1 MANPLF
7 KHLLVTGML
16 CAGTTLLFTGCI
28 DDSYDLNKVDLTM
41 KLNTEGLG
49 VKLGNT
55 DLIALADI
63 IDEDETVK
71 TEANGLYYLV
81 KDGTSNFNVKVD
93 NMTTSF
99 NDTKLD
105 MDAPVLEYKDVYEQL
120 RDKGFPVTHG
130 STLPIPVGFE
140 MHGSAEGNQKIDFS
154 ITDVNDVKQVKTID
168 LQRSKVALT
177 LTEANHPATLN
188 LGVTHLKNIRLYLP
202 KFLGVTDVAPGWELK
217 EGNVLVYTKNGG
229 TYNYNRNNPEIC
241 SVYLNKVAL
250 DQTKNQGLVNE
261 KKEIELT
268 PAELNIRMTAE
279 QVFFENRAGRELS
292 MNVGDQASVRLDI
305 KVPNNVLNI
314 NQVTGIFN
322 PAINPDNERIDVSND
337 LPDFLQDKDVR
348 IVATNPTIRFHAN
361 MSTLPVG
368 IDMRGTLTAVKENGA
383 FENGAT
389 TKVVKLDKGVMEMGR
404 DNYVYYCN
412 QGNTPYDPEGAK
424 AGAATV
430 KNTAN
435 IGDLITELP
444 DYLEVNLRDNQINV
458 KNEYYTVQ
466 LGRDYHVD
474 ADYSV
479 FVPFEFDRGLKVV
492 YNDSTESMH
501 SDLKDLSATGT
512 LEVMADAYNTIPLEL
527 LVGLK
532 AVDVDGNELPVE
544 FNTAEAHVVPGDGS
558 TYTMNGEVKQRSG
571 SEVMT
576 PIKITAKLDDKDLLS
591 RIDKLCF
598 NIHADAT
605 GSNKLVS
612 TQYLKLNNIKIK
624 LHAGVIA
631 DFN

>member
-28 DDSYDLNKVDLTM
+28 DDSYDLDKVDLTM
-41 KLNTEGLG
+41 KLNTDGLG

-105 MDAPVLEYKDVYEQL
+105 MDAPVLQYNDVYEQL
-120 RDKGFPVTHG
+120 RDAGIPVTEG
-130 STLPIPVGFE
+130 STLPIPADFE

-154 ITDVNDVKQVKTID
+154 ITDVKDVTEVKTID
-168 LQRSKVALT
+168 LYKSKVALT
-177 LTEANHPATLN
+177 LTEANSRPELN
-188 LGVTHLKNIRLYLP
+188 LGVTRLKNIRLYLP

-217 EGNVLVYTKNGG
+217 EGNVLVYKNGG
-229 TYNYNRNNPEIC
+229 IYNYNRNKPEIC

-250 DQTKNQGLVNE
+250 DQTKNEGKVENGN
-261 KKEIELT
+261 IELT

-279 QVFFENRAGRELS
+279 QVYFENRAGRELS
-292 MNVGDQASVRLDI
+292 MKVDDQASVRLDI
-305 KVPNNVLNI
+305 QVPNNVLNI
-314 NQVTGIFN
+314 NQVTGKFN
-322 PAINPDNERIDVSND
+322 PAINPDNERIDVSSD
-337 LPDFLQDKDVR
+337 LPDFLQDKEVR

-430 KNTAN
+430 ENVQN

-544 FNTAEAHVVPGDGS
+544 FNTAEAHVAPGDGS

>member
-28 DDSYDLNKVDLTM
+28 DDSYDLDKVDLTM
-41 KLNTEGLG
+41 KLNTDGLG

-63 IDEDETVK
+63 LDEDETVK

-105 MDAPVLEYKDVYEQL
+105 MNTPVLQYNDVYEQL
-120 RDKGFPVTHG
+120 RDAGIPVTHG
-130 STLPIPVGFE
+130 STLPIPADFE
-140 MHGSAEGNQKIDFS
+140 MHGSAEGDQEVDFK
-154 ITDVNDVKQVKTID
+154 ITDVSDVKQVKTID
-168 LQRSKVALT
+168 LQKSKVALT

-188 LGVTHLKNIRLYLP
+188 LGVTRLKNIRLYLP
-202 KFLGVTDVAPGWELK
+202 KILGVTDVAPGWELK
-217 EGNVLVYTKNGG
+217 EGNVLVYTGNGG

-241 SVYLNKVAL
+241 SVYLNKVVL
-250 DQTKNQGLVNE
+250 DQTEHKGKVENGN
-261 KKEIELT
+261 IELT

-314 NQVTGIFN
+314 SQVTGIFN
-322 PAINPDNERIDVSND
+322 PAIDPDNERIDVSND
-337 LPDFLQDKDVR
+337 LPDFLQDKEVR

-444 DYLEVNLRDNQINV
+444 DYLEVDLKNNQINV

-532 AVDVDGNELPVE
+532 AVDVDGNEVPVE
-544 FNTAEAHVVPGDGS
+544 FNTAEAHVAPGHGT
-558 TYTMNGEVKQRSG
+558 TYTMNGGVKQRSD

-576 PIKITAKLDDKDLLS
+576 PIKITAKLDDKNLLS

>member
-28 DDSYDLNKVDLTM
+28 DDSYDLDKVDLTM
-41 KLNTEGLG
+41 KLNTDGLG

-63 IDEDETVK
+63 LDEDETVK

-105 MDAPVLEYKDVYEQL
+105 MNTPVLQYNDVKEQL
-120 RDKGFPVTHG
+120 ETVGVFVEKHKP
-130 STLPIPVGFE
+130 LPIPANFE
-140 MHGSAEGNQKIDFS
+140 MHGSAEGDQEVDFK
-154 ITDVNDVKQVKTID
+154 ITDVSDVKQVKTID
-168 LQRSKVALT
+168 LQKSKVALT
-177 LTEANHPATLN
+177 LTEANQPASLN
-188 LGVTHLKNIRLYLP
+188 LGVTRLKNVRLYLP

-217 EGNVLVYTKNGG
+217 EGNVLVYTLNGG

-250 DQTKNQGLVNE
+250 DQTEHKGKVENGG
-261 KKEIELT
+261 IELT
-268 PAELNIRMTAE
+268 PNELNVRMTAE

-305 KVPNNVLNI
+305 KVPNNKLNI
-314 NQVTGIFN
+314 SQVTGIFN

-337 LPDFLQDKDVR
+337 LPDFLQDKEVR

-444 DYLEVNLRDNQINV
+444 DYLEVDLKNNQINV

-532 AVDVDGNELPVE
+532 AVDVDGNVVPVE
-544 FNTAEAHVVPGDGS
+544 FNTAEAHVAPGHGT
-558 TYTMNGEVKQRSG
+558 TYTMNGGVKQRSD

>member
-28 DDSYDLNKVDLTM
+28 DDSYDLDKVDLTM
-41 KLNTEGLG
+41 KLNTDGLG

-63 IDEDETVK
+63 LDEDETVK

-105 MDAPVLEYKDVYEQL
+105 MNTPVLQYDDVFKQL
-120 RDKGFPVTHG
+120 QDAGIPVTEG
-130 STLPIPVGFE
+130 NTLPIPVDFE
-140 MHGSAEGNQKIDFS
+140 MHGSAKGDQEVDFK
-154 ITDVNDVKQVKTID
+154 ITDVSDVKQVKTID

-177 LTEANHPATLN
+177 LTEANQPATLN
-188 LGVTHLKNIRLYLP
+188 LGVTRLKNIRLYLP

-217 EGNVLVYTKNGG
+217 EGNVLVYTLNGG
-229 TYNYNRNNPEIC
+229 IYNYNRNNPEIC

-250 DQTKNQGLVNE
+250 DKTENKGKVENGG
-261 KKEIELT
+261 IELT
-268 PAELNIRMTAE
+268 PNELNVTMTAE

-305 KVPNNVLNI
+305 KVPNNKLNI
-314 NQVTGIFN
+314 SQVTGIFN
-322 PAINPDNERIDVSND
+322 PAIDPDNERIDVSND
-337 LPDFLQDKDVR
+337 LPDFLQDKEVR

-444 DYLEVNLRDNQINV
+444 DYLEVDLKNNQINV

-532 AVDVDGNELPVE
+532 AVDVDGNEVPVE
-544 FNTAEAHVVPGDGS
+544 FNTAEAHVAPGDGS

>member
-28 DDSYDLNKVDLTM
+28 DDSYDLDKVDLTM
-41 KLNTEGLG
+41 KLNTDGLG

-63 IDEDETVK
+63 LDEDETVK
-71 TEANGLYYLV
+71 TETNGLYYLV

-105 MDAPVLEYKDVYEQL
+105 MDAPVLQYNDVYEQL
-120 RDKGFPVTHG
+120 RDAGIPVTEG
-130 STLPIPVGFE
+130 STLPIPADFE

-154 ITDVNDVKQVKTID
+154 ITDVKDVTEVKTID
-168 LQRSKVALT
+168 LYKSKVALT
-177 LTEANHPATLN
+177 LTEANSRPELN
-188 LGVTHLKNIRLYLP
+188 LGVTRLKNIRLYLP

-217 EGNVLVYTKNGG
+217 EGNVLVYKNGG
-229 TYNYNRNNPEIC
+229 IYNYNRNKPEIC

-250 DQTKNQGLVNE
+250 DQTKNEGKVENGN
-261 KKEIELT
+261 IELT

-279 QVFFENRAGRELS
+279 QVYFENRAGRELS
-292 MNVGDQASVRLDI
+292 MKVDDQASVRLDI
-305 KVPNNVLNI
+305 QVPNNVLNI
-314 NQVTGIFN
+314 NQVTGKFN
-322 PAINPDNERIDVSND
+322 PAINPDNERIDVSSD
-337 LPDFLQDKDVR
+337 LPDFLQDKEVR

-430 KNTAN
+430 ENTAN

-444 DYLEVNLRDNQINV
+444 DYLEVDLKNNQINV

-544 FNTAEAHVVPGDGS
+544 FNTAEAHVLPGDGS

>member
-28 DDSYDLNKVDLTM
+28 DDSYDFDKVDLTM
-41 KLNTEGLG
+41 KLNTDGLG

-63 IDEDETVK
+63 LDEDETVK

-105 MDAPVLEYKDVYEQL
+105 MDAPVLQYNDVYEQL
-120 RDKGFPVTHG
+120 RDAGIPVTEG
-130 STLPIPVGFE
+130 STLPIPADFE

-154 ITDVNDVKQVKTID
+154 ITDVKDVTEVKTID
-168 LQRSKVALT
+168 LYKSKVALT
-177 LTEANHPATLN
+177 LTEANSRPELN
-188 LGVTHLKNIRLYLP
+188 LGVTRLKNIRLYLP

-217 EGNVLVYTKNGG
+217 EGNVLVYKNGG
-229 TYNYNRNNPEIC
+229 IYNYNRNKPEIC

-250 DQTKNQGLVNE
+250 DQTKNEGKVENGN
-261 KKEIELT
+261 IELT

-279 QVFFENRAGRELS
+279 QVYFENRAGRELS
-292 MNVGDQASVRLDI
+292 MKVDDQASVRLDI
-305 KVPNNVLNI
+305 QVPNNVLNI
-314 NQVTGIFN
+314 NQVTGKFN
-322 PAINPDNERIDVSND
+322 PAINPDNERIDVSSD

-368 IDMRGTLTAVKENGA
+368 IDLSGTLTAVKENGA
-383 FENGAT
+383 FENGAP
-389 TKVVKLDKGVMEMGR
+389 TKVVKLDKSVMNMGR
-404 DNYVYYCN
+404 DNYVYYY
-412 QGNTPYDPEGAK
+412 QGNAPYDPEGAK

-444 DYLEVNLRDNQINV
+444 DYLEVDLKNNQINV

-532 AVDVDGNELPVE
+532 AVDVDGNEVPVE
-544 FNTAEAHVVPGDGS
+544 FNTAEAHVAPGDGS

>member
-28 DDSYDLNKVDLTM
+28 DDSYDLDKVDLTM
-41 KLNTEGLG
+41 KLNTDGLG

-63 IDEDETVK
+63 LDEDETVK

-105 MDAPVLEYKDVYEQL
+105 MNTPVLQYNDVFEQL
-120 RDKGFPVTHG
+120 RNAGIPVTHG
-130 STLPIPVGFE
+130 STLPIPADFE
-140 MHGSAEGNQKIDFS
+140 MHGSAEGDQKVDFK
-154 ITDVNDVKQVKTID
+154 ITDVSDVKQVKTID
-168 LQRSKVALT
+168 LQKSKVALT
-177 LTEANHPATLN
+177 LTEANKPASLN
-188 LGVTHLKNIRLYLP
+188 LGVTRLKNIRLYLP

-217 EGNVLVYTKNGG
+217 EGNVLVYKNGG
-229 TYNYNRNNPEIC
+229 IYNYNRNKPEIC

-250 DQTKNQGLVNE
+250 DQTKNEGKVENGN
-261 KKEIELT
+261 IELT

-279 QVFFENRAGRELS
+279 QVYFENRAGRELS
-292 MNVGDQASVRLDI
+292 MKVDDQASVRLDI
-305 KVPNNVLNI
+305 QVPNNVLNI
-314 NQVTGIFN
+314 NQVTGKFN

-337 LPDFLQDKDVR
+337 LPDFLQDKEVR

-444 DYLEVNLRDNQINV
+444 DYLEVDLKNNQINV

-544 FNTAEAHVVPGDGS
+544 FNTAEAHVAAGDGT

>member
-28 DDSYDLNKVDLTM
+28 DDSYDLDKVDLTM
-41 KLNTEGLG
+41 KLNTDGLG

-63 IDEDETVK
+63 LDEDETVK

-105 MDAPVLEYKDVYEQL
+105 MDAPVLQYNDVYEQL
-120 RDKGFPVTHG
+120 RDAGIPVTEG
-130 STLPIPVGFE
+130 STLPIPADFE

-154 ITDVNDVKQVKTID
+154 ITDVKDVTEVKTID
-168 LQRSKVALT
+168 LYKSKVALT
-177 LTEANHPATLN
+177 LTEANSRPELN
-188 LGVTHLKNIRLYLP
+188 LGVTRLKNIRLYLP

-217 EGNVLVYTKNGG
+217 EGNVLVYKNGG
-229 TYNYNRNNPEIC
+229 IYNYNRNKPEIC

-250 DQTKNQGLVNE
+250 DQTKNEGKVENGN
-261 KKEIELT
+261 IELT

-279 QVFFENRAGRELS
+279 QVYFENRAGRELS
-292 MNVGDQASVRLDI
+292 MKVDDQASVRLDI
-305 KVPNNVLNI
+305 QVPNNVLNI
-314 NQVTGIFN
+314 NQVTGKFN
-322 PAINPDNERIDVSND
+322 PAINPDNERIDVSSD
-337 LPDFLQDKDVR
+337 LPDFLQDKEVR

-430 KNTAN
+430 ENVQN

-544 FNTAEAHVVPGDGS
+544 FNTAEAHVAPGDGS

>member
-28 DDSYDLNKVDLTM
+28 DDSYDLDKVDLTM
-41 KLNTEGLG
+41 KLNTDGLG

-63 IDEDETVK
+63 LDEDETVK

-105 MDAPVLEYKDVYEQL
+105 MDAPVLQYNDVYEQL
-120 RDKGFPVTHG
+120 ETAGVPVVDG
-130 STLPIPVGFE
+130 KPLPIPADFE

-154 ITDVNDVKQVKTID
+154 ITDVNDVKEVKTID
-168 LQRSKVALT
+168 LYKSKVALT

-188 LGVTHLKNIRLYLP
+188 LGVTRLKNIRLYLP

-217 EGNVLVYTKNGG
+217 EGNVLVYTLNGG

-250 DQTKNQGLVNE
+250 DQTKNNGKVENGS
-261 KKEIELT
+261 IELT
-268 PAELNIRMTAE
+268 PAELNIKMTAE
-279 QVFFENRAGRELS
+279 QVYFENRAGRELS

-314 NQVTGIFN
+314 SQVTGIFN
-322 PAINPDNERIDVSND
+322 PAIDPDNERIDVSND
-337 LPDFLQDKDVR
+337 LPDFLQDKEVR

-444 DYLEVNLRDNQINV
+444 DYLEVDLKNNQINV

-512 LEVMADAYNTIPLEL
+512 LEVVADAYNTIPLEL
-527 LVGLK
+527 LVGLT
-532 AVDVDGNELPVE
+532 AVDVDGNVVPVE

>member
-28 DDSYDLNKVDLTM
+28 DDSYDLDKVDLTM
-41 KLNTEGLG
+41 KLNTDGLG

-63 IDEDETVK
+63 LDEDETVK

-105 MDAPVLEYKDVYEQL
+105 MNTPVLQYNDVYEQL
-120 RDKGFPVTHG
+120 RDAQIPVTHG
-130 STLPIPVGFE
+130 STLPIPANFE
-140 MHGSAEGNQKIDFS
+140 MHGSAEGDQEVDFK
-154 ITDVNDVKQVKTID
+154 ITDVSDVKQVKTID

-177 LTEANHPATLN
+177 LTEANKPASLN
-188 LGVTHLKNIRLYLP
+188 LGVTHLKNVRLYLP

-217 EGNVLVYTKNGG
+217 EGNVLVYTLNGG

-250 DQTKNQGLVNE
+250 DQTENKGKVENGG
-261 KKEIELT
+261 IELT
-268 PAELNIRMTAE
+268 PNELKVRMTAE
-279 QVFFENRAGRELS
+279 QVYFENRAGRELS
-292 MNVGDQASVRLDI
+292 MNEGDQASVRLDI

-314 NQVTGIFN
+314 SQVTGIFN
-322 PAINPDNERIDVSND
+322 PAIDPDNERIDVSND

-444 DYLEVNLRDNQINV
+444 DYLEVDLKNNQINV

-532 AVDVDGNELPVE
+532 AVDVDGNEVPVE
-544 FNTAEAHVVPGDGS
+544 FNTAEAHVAPGDGS

>member
-28 DDSYDLNKVDLTM
+28 DDSYDLDKVDLTM

-105 MDAPVLEYKDVYEQL
+105 MNTPVLQYNDVFEQL
-120 RDKGFPVTHG
+120 RDAGIPVTHG
-130 STLPIPVGFE
+130 STLPIPADFE
-140 MHGSAEGNQKIDFS
+140 MHGSAEGDQEVDFK
-154 ITDVNDVKQVKTID
+154 ITDVSDVKQVKTID
-168 LQRSKVALT
+168 LQKSKVALT
-177 LTEANHPATLN
+177 LTEANQPASLN
-188 LGVTHLKNIRLYLP
+188 LGVTRLKNIRLYLP
-202 KFLGVTDVAPGWELK
+202 KILGVTDVAPGWELK
-217 EGNVLVYTKNGG
+217 EGNVLVYKNGG

-250 DQTKNQGLVNE
+250 DQTTHNGMVENGS
-261 KKEIELT
+261 IELT

-279 QVFFENRAGRELS
+279 QVVFENRAGRELS
-292 MNVGDQASVRLDI
+292 MNVGDEASVRLDI
-305 KVPNNVLNI
+305 QLPNNVLNI
-314 NQVTGIFN
+314 NQVTGKFN

-368 IDMRGTLTAVKENGA
+368 IDMSGTLTAVKENGA

-389 TKVVKLDKGVMEMGR
+389 TKKVKLDNSVMEMGR
-404 DNYVYYCN
+404 DNYVYYY
-412 QGNTPYDPEGAK
+412 QGNAPYDPEGAK

-430 KNTAN
+430 KNTDK

-544 FNTAEAHVVPGDGS
+544 FNTAEAHVAPGDGS

>member
-28 DDSYDLNKVDLTM
+28 DDSYDLDKVDLTM
-41 KLNTEGLG
+41 KLNTDGLG

-63 IDEDETVK
+63 LDEDETVK

-105 MDAPVLEYKDVYEQL
+105 MNTPVLQYNDVYEQL
-120 RDKGFPVTHG
+120 RDAGIPVTHG
-130 STLPIPVGFE
+130 STLPIPADFE
-140 MHGSAEGNQKIDFS
+140 MHGSAEGDQEVDFK
-154 ITDVNDVKQVKTID
+154 ITDVSDVKQVKTID

-188 LGVTHLKNIRLYLP
+188 LGVTRLKNVRLYLP
-202 KFLGVTDVAPGWELK
+202 KILGVTDVAPGWELK
-217 EGNVLVYTKNGG
+217 EGNVLVYTGNGG

-241 SVYLNKVAL
+241 SVYLNKVVL
-250 DQTKNQGLVNE
+250 DQTEHKGKVENGN
-261 KKEIELT
+261 IELT

-305 KVPNNVLNI
+305 KVPNNKLNI
-314 NQVTGIFN
+314 SQVTGIFN
-322 PAINPDNERIDVSND
+322 PAIDPDNERIDVSND
-337 LPDFLQDKDVR
+337 LPDFLQDKEVR

-444 DYLEVNLRDNQINV
+444 DYLEVDLKNNQINV

-532 AVDVDGNELPVE
+532 AVDVDGNEVPVE
-544 FNTAEAHVVPGDGS
+544 FNTAEAHVAPGDGS

>member
-28 DDSYDLNKVDLTM
+28 DDSYDLDKVDLTM
-41 KLNTEGLG
+41 KLNTDGLG

-63 IDEDETVK
+63 LDEDETVK

-105 MDAPVLEYKDVYEQL
+105 MNTPVLQYNDVKEQL
-120 RDKGFPVTHG
+120 ETVGVFVEKHKP
-130 STLPIPVGFE
+130 LPIPANFE
-140 MHGSAEGNQKIDFS
+140 MHGSAEGDQEVDFK
-154 ITDVNDVKQVKTID
+154 ITDVSDVKQVKTID

-177 LTEANHPATLN
+177 LTEANQPASLN
-188 LGVTHLKNIRLYLP
+188 LGVTRLKNVRLYLP

-217 EGNVLVYTKNGG
+217 EGNVLVYTLNGG

-250 DQTKNQGLVNE
+250 DKTENKGKVENGG
-261 KKEIELT
+261 IELT
-268 PAELNIRMTAE
+268 PNELNVTMTAE

-305 KVPNNVLNI
+305 KVPNNKLNI
-314 NQVTGIFN
+314 SQVTGIFN
-322 PAINPDNERIDVSND
+322 PAIDPDNERIDVSND
-337 LPDFLQDKDVR
+337 LPDFLQDKEVR

-444 DYLEVNLRDNQINV
+444 DYLEVNLKNNQINV
-458 KNEYYTVQ
+458 KEEYYTVQ

-532 AVDVDGNELPVE
+532 AVDVDGNEVPVE
-544 FNTAEAHVVPGDGS
+544 FNTAEAHVAPGDGS

>member
-28 DDSYDLNKVDLTM
+28 DDSYDLDKVDLTM
-41 KLNTEGLG
+41 KLNTDGLG

-105 MDAPVLEYKDVYEQL
+105 MDAPVLQYNDVYEQL
-120 RDKGFPVTHG
+120 ETAGVPVVDG
-130 STLPIPVGFE
+130 KPLPIPADFE

-154 ITDVNDVKQVKTID
+154 ITDVNDVKEVKTID
-168 LQRSKVALT
+168 LYKSKVALT

-188 LGVTHLKNIRLYLP
+188 LGVTRLKNIRLYLP

-229 TYNYNRNNPEIC
+229 IYNYNRNNPEIC

-250 DQTKNQGLVNE
+250 DQTKHNGMVENGS
-261 KKEIELT
+261 IELT

-279 QVFFENRAGRELS
+279 QVYFENRAGRELS

-368 IDMRGTLTAVKENGA
+368 IDLRGTLTAVKENGA
-383 FENGAT
+383 FENGAP

-412 QGNTPYDPEGAK
+412 KDKTPYDPEGAK

-444 DYLEVNLRDNQINV
+444 DYLEVNLKNNQINV

-544 FNTAEAHVVPGDGS
+544 FNTAEAHVAPGDGS

-624 LHAGVIA
+624 LNAGVIA

>member
-28 DDSYDLNKVDLTM
+28 DDSYDLDKVDLTM
-41 KLNTEGLG
+41 KLNTDGLG

-63 IDEDETVK
+63 LDEDETVK

-105 MDAPVLEYKDVYEQL
+105 MNTPVLQYNDVKEQL
-120 RDKGFPVTHG
+120 ETVGVFVEKHKP
-130 STLPIPVGFE
+130 LPIPANFE
-140 MHGSAEGNQKIDFS
+140 MHGSAEGDQEVDFK
-154 ITDVNDVKQVKTID
+154 ITDVSDVKQVKTID
-168 LQRSKVALT
+168 LQKSKVALT
-177 LTEANHPATLN
+177 LTEANQPASLN
-188 LGVTHLKNIRLYLP
+188 LGVTHLKNVRLYLP

-217 EGNVLVYTKNGG
+217 EGNVLVYTLNGG

-250 DQTKNQGLVNE
+250 DQTEHKGKVENGG
-261 KKEIELT
+261 IELT
-268 PAELNIRMTAE
+268 PNELNVRMTAE
-279 QVFFENRAGRELS
+279 QVYFENRAGRELS
-292 MNVGDQASVRLDI
+292 MNEGDQASVRLDI

-314 NQVTGIFN
+314 SQVTGIFN
-322 PAINPDNERIDVSND
+322 PAIDPDNERIDVSND

-444 DYLEVNLRDNQINV
+444 DYLEVDLKNNQINV

-512 LEVMADAYNTIPLEL
+512 LEVIADAYNTIPLEL

-544 FNTAEAHVVPGDGS
+544 FNTAEAHVAPGDGS
-558 TYTMNGEVKQRSG
+558 TYTMNGEVKERSG

>member
-28 DDSYDLNKVDLTM
+28 DDSYDLDKVDLTM
-41 KLNTEGLG
+41 KLNTDGLG

-63 IDEDETVK
+63 LDEDETVK

-105 MDAPVLEYKDVYEQL
+105 MNTPVLQYNDVYEQL
-120 RDKGFPVTHG
+120 RDAGIPVTHG
-130 STLPIPVGFE
+130 STLPIPANFE
-140 MHGSAEGNQKIDFS
+140 MHGSAEGDQEVDFK
-154 ITDVNDVKQVKTID
+154 ITDVSDVKQVKTID
-168 LQRSKVALT
+168 LQKSKVALT
-177 LTEANHPATLN
+177 LTEANQPASLN
-188 LGVTHLKNIRLYLP
+188 LGVTRLKNVRLYLP

-217 EGNVLVYTKNGG
+217 EGNVLVYTLNGG

-250 DQTKNQGLVNE
+250 DQTEHKGKVENGG
-261 KKEIELT
+261 IELT
-268 PAELNIRMTAE
+268 PNELNVRMTAE

-305 KVPNNVLNI
+305 KVPNNKLNI
-314 NQVTGIFN
+314 SQVTGIFN

-337 LPDFLQDKDVR
+337 LPDFLQDKEVR

-444 DYLEVNLRDNQINV
+444 DYLEVDLKNNQINV

-532 AVDVDGNELPVE
+532 AVDVDGNVVPVE
-544 FNTAEAHVVPGDGS
+544 FNTAEAHVAPGHGT
-558 TYTMNGEVKQRSG
+558 TYTMNGGVKQRSD

>member
-28 DDSYDLNKVDLTM
+28 DDSYDLDKVDLTM
-41 KLNTEGLG
+41 KLNTDGLG

-63 IDEDETVK
+63 LDEDETVK

-105 MDAPVLEYKDVYEQL
+105 MNTPVLQYNDVKEQL
-120 RDKGFPVTHG
+120 ETVGVFVEKHKP
-130 STLPIPVGFE
+130 LPIPANFE
-140 MHGSAEGNQKIDFS
+140 MHGSAEGDQEVDFK
-154 ITDVNDVKQVKTID
+154 ITDVSDVKQVKTID

-177 LTEANHPATLN
+177 LTEANQPATLN
-188 LGVTHLKNIRLYLP
+188 LGVTRLKNIRLYLP

-217 EGNVLVYTKNGG
+217 EGNVLVYTLNGG
-229 TYNYNRNNPEIC
+229 TYNYNRNNSEIC

-250 DQTKNQGLVNE
+250 DQTEHKGKVENGG
-261 KKEIELT
+261 IELT
-268 PAELNIRMTAE
+268 PNELKVRMTAE
-279 QVFFENRAGRELS
+279 QVYFENRAGRELS
-292 MNVGDQASVRLDI
+292 MNEGDQASVRLDI

-314 NQVTGIFN
+314 SQVTGIFN
-322 PAINPDNERIDVSND
+322 PAIDPDNERIDVSND

-444 DYLEVNLRDNQINV
+444 DYLEVDLKNNQINV

-512 LEVMADAYNTIPLEL
+512 LEVIADAYNTIPLEL

-532 AVDVDGNELPVE
+532 AVDVDGNVVPVE
-544 FNTAEAHVVPGDGS
+544 FNTAEAHVAPGDGS
-558 TYTMNGEVKQRSG
+558 TYTMNGEVKERSG

>member
-28 DDSYDLNKVDLTM
+28 DDSYDLDKVDLTM
-41 KLNTEGLG
+41 KLNTDGLG

-63 IDEDETVK
+63 LDEDETVK

-105 MDAPVLEYKDVYEQL
+105 MDAPVLQYNDVYEQL
-120 RDKGFPVTHG
+120 RDAGIPVTEG
-130 STLPIPVGFE
+130 STLPIPADFE

-154 ITDVNDVKQVKTID
+154 ITDVKDVTEVKTID
-168 LQRSKVALT
+168 LYKSKVALT
-177 LTEANHPATLN
+177 LTEANSRPELN
-188 LGVTHLKNIRLYLP
+188 LGVTRLKNIRLYLP

-217 EGNVLVYTKNGG
+217 EGNVLVYKNGG
-229 TYNYNRNNPEIC
+229 IYNYNRNKPEIC

-250 DQTKNQGLVNE
+250 DQTKNEGKVENGN
-261 KKEIELT
+261 IELT

-279 QVFFENRAGRELS
+279 QVYFENRAGRELS
-292 MNVGDQASVRLDI
+292 MKVDDQASVRLDI
-305 KVPNNVLNI
+305 QVPNNVLNI
-314 NQVTGIFN
+314 NQVTGKFN
-322 PAINPDNERIDVSND
+322 PAINPDNERIDVSSD
-337 LPDFLQDKDVR
+337 LPDFLQDKEVR

-444 DYLEVNLRDNQINV
+444 DYLEVDLKNNQINV

-544 FNTAEAHVVPGDGS
+544 FNTVEAHVAPGDGS

>member
-28 DDSYDLNKVDLTM
+28 DDSYDLDKVDLTM
-41 KLNTEGLG
+41 KLNTDGLG

-63 IDEDETVK
+63 LDEDETVK

-105 MDAPVLEYKDVYEQL
+105 MDAPVLEYKDVREQL
-120 RDKGFPVTHG
+120 EAHGVPVVDG
-130 STLPIPVGFE
+130 KPLPIPADFE

-154 ITDVNDVKQVKTID
+154 ITDVKDVTEVKTID
-168 LQRSKVALT
+168 LYKSKVALT
-177 LTEANHPATLN
+177 LKEANKPKELN

-217 EGNVLVYTKNGG
+217 EGNVLVYTLNGG
-229 TYNYNRNNPEIC
+229 IYNYNRNNPEIC

-250 DQTKNQGLVNE
+250 DKTENKGKVENGG
-261 KKEIELT
+261 IELT
-268 PAELNIRMTAE
+268 PNELNVRMTAE

-305 KVPNNVLNI
+305 KVPNNKLNI
-314 NQVTGIFN
+314 SQVTGIFN
-322 PAINPDNERIDVSND
+322 PAIDPDNERIDVSND
-337 LPDFLQDKDVR
+337 LPDFLQDKEVR

-444 DYLEVNLRDNQINV
+444 DYLEVDLKNNQINV

-532 AVDVDGNELPVE
+532 AVDVDGNEVPVE
-544 FNTAEAHVVPGDGS
+544 FNTAEAHVAPGDGS

>member
-28 DDSYDLNKVDLTM
+28 DDSYDLDKVDLTM
-41 KLNTEGLG
+41 KLNTDGLG

-63 IDEDETVK
+63 LDEDETVK

-105 MDAPVLEYKDVYEQL
+105 MNTPVLQYNDVYEQL
-120 RDKGFPVTHG
+120 RDAGIPVTHG
-130 STLPIPVGFE
+130 STLPIPADFE
-140 MHGSAEGNQKIDFS
+140 MHGSAEGDQEVDFK
-154 ITDVNDVKQVKTID
+154 ITDVSDVKQVKTID

-177 LTEANHPATLN
+177 LTEANQPATLN
-188 LGVTHLKNIRLYLP
+188 LGVTRLKNIRLYLP

-217 EGNVLVYTKNGG
+217 EGNVLVYTLNGG
-229 TYNYNRNNPEIC
+229 IYNYNRNNPEIC

-250 DQTKNQGLVNE
+250 DQTENKGKVENGG
-261 KKEIELT
+261 IELT
-268 PAELNIRMTAE
+268 PNELNVRMTAE

-305 KVPNNVLNI
+305 KVPNNKLNI
-314 NQVTGIFN
+314 SQVTGIFN

-337 LPDFLQDKDVR
+337 LPDFLQDKEVR

-444 DYLEVNLRDNQINV
+444 DYLEVDLKNNQINV

-532 AVDVDGNELPVE
+532 AVDVDGNEVPVE
-544 FNTAEAHVVPGDGS
+544 FNTAEAHVAPGDGS

>member
-28 DDSYDLNKVDLTM
+28 DDSYDLDKVDLTM
-41 KLNTEGLG
+41 KLNTDGLG

-63 IDEDETVK
+63 LDEDETVK

-105 MDAPVLEYKDVYEQL
+105 MNTPVLQYNDVYEQL
-120 RDKGFPVTHG
+120 RDAGIPVTHG
-130 STLPIPVGFE
+130 STLPIPANFE
-140 MHGSAEGNQKIDFS
+140 MHGSAEGDQEVDFK
-154 ITDVNDVKQVKTID
+154 ITDVSDVKQVKTID

-177 LTEANHPATLN
+177 LTEANKPASLN
-188 LGVTHLKNIRLYLP
+188 LGVTRLKNVRLYLP

-217 EGNVLVYTKNGG
+217 EGNVLVYTLNGG

-250 DQTKNQGLVNE
+250 DQTENKGKVENGG
-261 KKEIELT
+261 IELT
-268 PAELNIRMTAE
+268 PNELKVRMTAE
-279 QVFFENRAGRELS
+279 QVYFENRAGRELS

-314 NQVTGIFN
+314 SQVTGIFN
-322 PAINPDNERIDVSND
+322 PAIDPDNERIDVSND
-337 LPDFLQDKDVR
+337 LPDFLQDKEVR

-444 DYLEVNLRDNQINV
+444 DYLEVNLKNNQINV

-544 FNTAEAHVVPGDGS
+544 FNTAEAHVAPGDGS

>member
-28 DDSYDLNKVDLTM
+28 DDSYDLDKVDLTM
-41 KLNTEGLG
+41 KLNTDGLG

-63 IDEDETVK
+63 LDEDETVK

-105 MDAPVLEYKDVYEQL
+105 MDAPVLQYNDVYEQL
-120 RDKGFPVTHG
+120 RDAGIPVTEG
-130 STLPIPVGFE
+130 STLPIPADFE

-154 ITDVNDVKQVKTID
+154 ITDVKDVTEVKTID
-168 LQRSKVALT
+168 LYKSKVALT
-177 LTEANHPATLN
+177 LTEANSRPELN
-188 LGVTHLKNIRLYLP
+188 LGVTRLKNIRLYLP

-217 EGNVLVYTKNGG
+217 EGNVLVYKNGG
-229 TYNYNRNNPEIC
+229 IYNYNRNKPEIC

-250 DQTKNQGLVNE
+250 DQTKNEGKVENGN
-261 KKEIELT
+261 IELT

-279 QVFFENRAGRELS
+279 QVYFENRAGRELS
-292 MNVGDQASVRLDI
+292 MKVDDQASVRLDI
-305 KVPNNVLNI
+305 QVPNNVLNI
-314 NQVTGIFN
+314 NQVTGKFN
-322 PAINPDNERIDVSND
+322 PAINPDNERIDVSSD

-389 TKVVKLDKGVMEMGR
+389 TKVVRLDKGVMEMGR

-430 KNTAN
+430 ENVQN

-544 FNTAEAHVVPGDGS
+544 FNTTEAHVAPGDGS

>member
-28 DDSYDLNKVDLTM
+28 DDSYDLDKVDLTM
-41 KLNTEGLG
+41 KLNTDGLG

-63 IDEDETVK
+63 LDEDETVK

-105 MDAPVLEYKDVYEQL
+105 MDAPVLQYNDVYEQL
-120 RDKGFPVTHG
+120 ETAGVPVVDG
-130 STLPIPVGFE
+130 KPLPIPADFE

-154 ITDVNDVKQVKTID
+154 ITDVNDVKEVKTID
-168 LQRSKVALT
+168 LYKSKVALT

-188 LGVTHLKNIRLYLP
+188 LGVTRLKNIRLYLP

-217 EGNVLVYTKNGG
+217 EGNVLVYTLNGG

-250 DQTKNQGLVNE
+250 DQTEHKGKVENGG
-261 KKEIELT
+261 IELT
-268 PAELNIRMTAE
+268 PNELNVRMTAE
-279 QVFFENRAGRELS
+279 QVYFENRAGRELS

-383 FENGAT
+383 FENGAP

-444 DYLEVNLRDNQINV
+444 DYLEVDLKNNQINV

-544 FNTAEAHVVPGDGS
+544 FNTAEAHVAPGDGS

>member
-28 DDSYDLNKVDLTM
+28 DDSYDLDKVDLTM
-41 KLNTEGLG
+41 KLNTDGLG

-63 IDEDETVK
+63 LDEDETVK

-105 MDAPVLEYKDVYEQL
+105 MDAPVLQYNDVYEQL
-120 RDKGFPVTHG
+120 RDAGIPVTEG
-130 STLPIPVGFE
+130 STLPIPADFE

-154 ITDVNDVKQVKTID
+154 ITDVKDVTEVKTID
-168 LQRSKVALT
+168 LYKSKVALT
-177 LTEANHPATLN
+177 LTEANSRPELN
-188 LGVTHLKNIRLYLP
+188 LGVTRLKNIRLYLP

-217 EGNVLVYTKNGG
+217 EGNVLVYKNGG
-229 TYNYNRNNPEIC
+229 IYNYNRNKPEIC

-250 DQTKNQGLVNE
+250 DQTKNEGKVENGN
-261 KKEIELT
+261 IELT

-279 QVFFENRAGRELS
+279 QVYFENRAGRELS
-292 MNVGDQASVRLDI
+292 MKVDDQASVRLDI
-305 KVPNNVLNI
+305 QVPNNVLNI
-314 NQVTGIFN
+314 NQVTGKFN
-322 PAINPDNERIDVSND
+322 PAINPDNERIDVSSD
-337 LPDFLQDKDVR
+337 LPDFLQDKEVR

-444 DYLEVNLRDNQINV
+444 DYLEVDLKNNQINV

-532 AVDVDGNELPVE
+532 AVDVDGNEVPVE
-544 FNTAEAHVVPGDGS
+544 FNTAEAHVAPGDGS

>member
-28 DDSYDLNKVDLTM
+28 DDSYDLDKVDLTM
-41 KLNTEGLG
+41 KLNTDGLG

-63 IDEDETVK
+63 LDEDETVK

-105 MDAPVLEYKDVYEQL
+105 MDAPVLQYNDVYEQL
-120 RDKGFPVTHG
+120 RDAGIPVTEG
-130 STLPIPVGFE
+130 STLPIPADFE

-154 ITDVNDVKQVKTID
+154 ITDVKDVTEVKTID
-168 LQRSKVALT
+168 LYKSKVALT
-177 LTEANHPATLN
+177 LTEANSRPELN
-188 LGVTHLKNIRLYLP
+188 LGVTRLKNIRLYLP

-217 EGNVLVYTKNGG
+217 EGNVLVYKNGG
-229 TYNYNRNNPEIC
+229 IYNYNRNKPEIC

-250 DQTKNQGLVNE
+250 DQTKNEGKVENGN
-261 KKEIELT
+261 IELT

-279 QVFFENRAGRELS
+279 QVYFENRAGRELS
-292 MNVGDQASVRLDI
+292 MKVDDQASVRLDI
-305 KVPNNVLNI
+305 QVPNNVLNI
-314 NQVTGIFN
+314 NQVTGKFN
-322 PAINPDNERIDVSND
+322 PAINPDNERIDVSSD
-337 LPDFLQDKDVR
+337 LPDFLQDKEVR

-444 DYLEVNLRDNQINV
+444 DYLEVDLKNNQINV

-544 FNTAEAHVVPGDGS
+544 FNTVEAHVAPGDGS
-558 TYTMNGEVKQRSG
+558 TYTMNGEVKERSG

-576 PIKITAKLDDKDLLS
+576 PIKITAKLEDKDLLS

>member
-28 DDSYDLNKVDLTM
+28 DDSYDLDKVDLTM
-41 KLNTEGLG
+41 KLNTDGLG

-63 IDEDETVK
+63 LDEDETVK

-105 MDAPVLEYKDVYEQL
+105 MDAPVLQYNDVYEQL
-120 RDKGFPVTHG
+120 RDAGIPVTEG
-130 STLPIPVGFE
+130 STLPIPADFE

-154 ITDVNDVKQVKTID
+154 ITDVKDVTEVKTID
-168 LQRSKVALT
+168 LYKSKVALT
-177 LTEANHPATLN
+177 LTEANSRPELN
-188 LGVTHLKNIRLYLP
+188 LGVTRLKNIRLYLP

-217 EGNVLVYTKNGG
+217 EGNVLVYKNGG
-229 TYNYNRNNPEIC
+229 IYNYNRNKPEIC

-250 DQTKNQGLVNE
+250 DQTKNEGKVENGN
-261 KKEIELT
+261 IELT

-279 QVFFENRAGRELS
+279 QVYFENRAGRELS
-292 MNVGDQASVRLDI
+292 MKVDDQASVRLDI
-305 KVPNNVLNI
+305 QVPNNVLNI
-314 NQVTGIFN
+314 NQVTGKFN

-337 LPDFLQDKDVR
+337 LPDFLQDKEVR

-368 IDMRGTLTAVKENGA
+368 IDMSGTLTAVKENGA
-383 FENGAT
+383 FENGAP
-389 TKVVKLDKGVMEMGR
+389 TKVVKLDKSVMNMGR
-404 DNYVYYCN
+404 DNYVYYY
-412 QGNTPYDPEGAK
+412 QGNAPYDPEGAK

-444 DYLEVNLRDNQINV
+444 DYLEVNLKNNQINV

-512 LEVMADAYNTIPLEL
+512 LEVVADAYNTIPLEL

-544 FNTAEAHVVPGDGS
+544 FNTAEAHVAPGDGS

>member
-28 DDSYDLNKVDLTM
+28 DDSYDLDKVDLTM
-41 KLNTEGLG
+41 KLNTDGLG

-63 IDEDETVK
+63 LDEDETVK

-105 MDAPVLEYKDVYEQL
+105 MNTPVLQYNDVYEQL
-120 RDKGFPVTHG
+120 RDAGIPVTHG
-130 STLPIPVGFE
+130 STLPIPADFE
-140 MHGSAEGNQKIDFS
+140 MHGSAEGDQKVDFS
-154 ITDVNDVKQVKTID
+154 ITDVSDVKQVKTID
-168 LQRSKVALT
+168 LQKSKVALT
-177 LTEANHPATLN
+177 LTEANKPASLN
-188 LGVTHLKNIRLYLP
+188 LGVTRLKNVRLYLP
-202 KFLGVTDVAPGWELK
+202 KILGVTDVAPGWELK
-217 EGNVLVYTKNGG
+217 EGNVLVYTLNGG

-250 DQTKNQGLVNE
+250 DQTEHKGKVENGG
-261 KKEIELT
+261 IELT
-268 PAELNIRMTAE
+268 PEDLKVRMTAE
-279 QVFFENRAGRELS
+279 QVYFENRAGRELS
-292 MNVGDQASVRLDI
+292 MNEGDQASVRLDI

-314 NQVTGIFN
+314 SQVTGIFN
-322 PAINPDNERIDVSND
+322 PAINPDNERIDVSSD

-383 FENGAT
+383 FENGAP

-444 DYLEVNLRDNQINV
+444 DYLEVDLKNNQINV

-544 FNTAEAHVVPGDGS
+544 FNTAEAHVAPGDGS

>member
-1 MANPLF
+1 MAKPLF

-28 DDSYDLNKVDLTM
+28 DDSYDLDKVDLTM

-105 MDAPVLEYKDVYEQL
+105 MDAPVLQYNDVYEQL
-120 RDKGFPVTHG
+120 ETAGVPVVDG
-130 STLPIPVGFE
+130 KPLPIPADFE

-154 ITDVNDVKQVKTID
+154 ITDVNDVKEVKTID
-168 LQRSKVALT
+168 LYKSKVALT

-188 LGVTHLKNIRLYLP
+188 LGVTRLKNIRLYLP

-217 EGNVLVYTKNGG
+217 EGNVLVYTLNGG

-250 DQTKNQGLVNE
+250 DQTKNNGKVENGS
-261 KKEIELT
+261 IELT
-268 PAELNIRMTAE
+268 PAELNIKMTAE
-279 QVFFENRAGRELS
+279 QVYFENRAGRELS

-337 LPDFLQDKDVR
+337 LPDFLQDKEVR

-444 DYLEVNLRDNQINV
+444 DYLEVNLKNNQINV

-512 LEVMADAYNTIPLEL
+512 LEVTADAYNTIPLEL
-527 LVGLK
+527 LVGLT
-532 AVDVDGNELPVE
+532 AVDVDGNVVPVE

>member
-28 DDSYDLNKVDLTM
+28 DDSYDLDKVDLTM
-41 KLNTEGLG
+41 KLNTDGLG

-63 IDEDETVK
+63 LDEDETVK

-105 MDAPVLEYKDVYEQL
+105 MNTPVLQYNDVYEQL
-120 RDKGFPVTHG
+120 RDAGIPVTHG
-130 STLPIPVGFE
+130 STLPIPADFE
-140 MHGSAEGNQKIDFS
+140 MHGSAEGDQEVDFK
-154 ITDVNDVKQVKTID
+154 ITDVSDVKQVKTID
-168 LQRSKVALT
+168 LQKSKVALT
-177 LTEANHPATLN
+177 LTEANQPASLN
-188 LGVTHLKNIRLYLP
+188 LGVTRLKNIRLYLP

-217 EGNVLVYTKNGG
+217 EGNVLVYTLNGG
-229 TYNYNRNNPEIC
+229 IYNYNRNNPEIC

-250 DQTKNQGLVNE
+250 DQTENKGKVENGG
-261 KKEIELT
+261 IELT
-268 PAELNIRMTAE
+268 PNELNVTMTAE

-305 KVPNNVLNI
+305 KVPNNKLNI
-314 NQVTGIFN
+314 SQVTGIFN
-322 PAINPDNERIDVSND
+322 PAIDPDNERIDVSND
-337 LPDFLQDKDVR
+337 LPDFLQDKEVR

-444 DYLEVNLRDNQINV
+444 DYLEVDLKNNQINV

-501 SDLKDLSATGT
+501 CDLKDLSATGT

-544 FNTAEAHVVPGDGS
+544 FNTAEAHVAPGDGS

>member
-28 DDSYDLNKVDLTM
+28 DDSYDLDKVDLTM
-41 KLNTEGLG
+41 KLNTDGLG

-63 IDEDETVK
+63 LDEDETVK

-105 MDAPVLEYKDVYEQL
+105 MDAPVLEYKDVREQL
-120 RDKGFPVTHG
+120 EAHGVPVVDG
-130 STLPIPVGFE
+130 KPLPIPADFE

-154 ITDVNDVKQVKTID
+154 ITDVKDVTEVKTID
-168 LQRSKVALT
+168 LYKSKVALT
-177 LTEANHPATLN
+177 LKEANKPKELN

-217 EGNVLVYTKNGG
+217 EGNVLVYTNNGG
-229 TYNYNRNNPEIC
+229 IYNYNRNNSEIC

-250 DQTKNQGLVNE
+250 DQTEHNGKVENGS
-261 KKEIELT
+261 IELT

-279 QVFFENRAGRELS
+279 QVYFKNRAGRELS

-305 KVPNNVLNI
+305 KVPNNKLNI
-314 NQVTGIFN
+314 SQVTGIFN
-322 PAINPDNERIDVSND
+322 PAIDPDNERIDVSND
-337 LPDFLQDKDVR
+337 LPDFLQDKEVR

-389 TKVVKLDKGVMEMGR
+389 TKVVKLDKGVMDMGR

-444 DYLEVNLRDNQINV
+444 DYLEVNLKNNQINV

-532 AVDVDGNELPVE
+532 AVDVDGNEVPVE
-544 FNTAEAHVVPGDGS
+544 FNTVEAHVAPGHGT
-558 TYTMNGEVKQRSG
+558 TYTMNGGVKQRSD

>member
-28 DDSYDLNKVDLTM
+28 DDSYDLDKVDLTM
-41 KLNTEGLG
+41 KLNTDGLG

-63 IDEDETVK
+63 LDEDETVK

-105 MDAPVLEYKDVYEQL
+105 MNTPVLQYNDVYEQL
-120 RDKGFPVTHG
+120 RDAGIPVTHG
-130 STLPIPVGFE
+130 STLPIPADFE
-140 MHGSAEGNQKIDFS
+140 MHGSAEGDQEVDFK
-154 ITDVNDVKQVKTID
+154 ITDVSDVKQVKTID
-168 LQRSKVALT
+168 LQKSKVALT
-177 LTEANHPATLN
+177 LTEANQPASLN
-188 LGVTHLKNIRLYLP
+188 LGVTRLKNIRLYLP

-217 EGNVLVYTKNGG
+217 EGNVLVYTLNGG
-229 TYNYNRNNPEIC
+229 IYNYNRNNPEIC

-250 DQTKNQGLVNE
+250 DQTENKGKVENGG
-261 KKEIELT
+261 IELT
-268 PAELNIRMTAE
+268 PNELNVRMTAE

-305 KVPNNVLNI
+305 KVPNNKLNI
-314 NQVTGIFN
+314 SQVTGIFN
-322 PAINPDNERIDVSND
+322 PAIDPDNERIDVSND
-337 LPDFLQDKDVR
+337 LPDFLQDKEVR

-444 DYLEVNLRDNQINV
+444 DYLEVDLKNNQINV

-532 AVDVDGNELPVE
+532 AVDVDGNVVPVE
-544 FNTAEAHVVPGDGS
+544 FNTAEAHVAPGDGS

>member
-28 DDSYDLNKVDLTM
+28 DDSYDLDKVDLTM
-41 KLNTEGLG
+41 KLNTDGLG

-63 IDEDETVK
+63 LDEDETVK

-105 MDAPVLEYKDVYEQL
+105 MNTPVLQYNDVYEQL
-120 RDKGFPVTHG
+120 RDAGIPVTHG
-130 STLPIPVGFE
+130 STLPIPANFE
-140 MHGSAEGNQKIDFS
+140 MHGSAEGDQEVDFK
-154 ITDVNDVKQVKTID
+154 ITDVSDVKQVKTID
-168 LQRSKVALT
+168 LQKSKVALT
-177 LTEANHPATLN
+177 LTEANQPASLN
-188 LGVTHLKNIRLYLP
+188 LGVTRLKNIRLYLP

-217 EGNVLVYTKNGG
+217 EGNVLVYTLNGG

-250 DQTKNQGLVNE
+250 DQTEHKGKVENGG
-261 KKEIELT
+261 IELT
-268 PAELNIRMTAE
+268 PNELNVRMTAE
-279 QVFFENRAGRELS
+279 QVYFENRAGRELS

-314 NQVTGIFN
+314 SQVTGIFN
-322 PAINPDNERIDVSND
+322 PAIDPDNERIDVSND
-337 LPDFLQDKDVR
+337 LPDFLQDKEVR

-404 DNYVYYCN
+404 DNYVYYY
-412 QGNTPYDPEGAK
+412 QGNAPYDPEGAK

-444 DYLEVNLRDNQINV
+444 DYLEVDLKNNQINV

-544 FNTAEAHVVPGDGS
+544 FNTAEAHVAPGDGS

>member
-28 DDSYDLNKVDLTM
+28 DDSYDLDKVDLTM
-41 KLNTEGLG
+41 KLNTDGLG

-63 IDEDETVK
+63 LDEDETVK

-105 MDAPVLEYKDVYEQL
+105 MDAPVLQYNDVYEQL
-120 RDKGFPVTHG
+120 RDAGIPVTEG
-130 STLPIPVGFE
+130 STLPIPADFE

-154 ITDVNDVKQVKTID
+154 ITDVKDVTEVKTID
-168 LQRSKVALT
+168 LYKSKVALT
-177 LTEANHPATLN
+177 LTEANSRPELN
-188 LGVTHLKNIRLYLP
+188 LGVTRLKNIRLYLP

-217 EGNVLVYTKNGG
+217 EGNVLVYKNGG
-229 TYNYNRNNPEIC
+229 IYNYNRNKPEIC

-250 DQTKNQGLVNE
+250 DQTKNEGKVENGN
-261 KKEIELT
+261 IELT

-279 QVFFENRAGRELS
+279 QVYFENRAGRELS
-292 MNVGDQASVRLDI
+292 MKVDDQASVRLDI
-305 KVPNNVLNI
+305 QVPNNVLNI
-314 NQVTGIFN
+314 NQVTGKFN
-322 PAINPDNERIDVSND
+322 PAINPDNERIDVSSD
-337 LPDFLQDKDVR
+337 LPDFLQDKEVR

-404 DNYVYYCN
+404 DNYVYYY
-412 QGNTPYDPEGAK
+412 QGNAPYDPEGAK

-444 DYLEVNLRDNQINV
+444 DYLEVDLKNNQINV

-544 FNTAEAHVVPGDGS
+544 FNTAEAHVAPGDGS

>member
-28 DDSYDLNKVDLTM
+28 DDSYDLDKVDLTM

-63 IDEDETVK
+63 LDEDETVK

-105 MDAPVLEYKDVYEQL
+105 MDAPVLQYNDVYEQL
-120 RDKGFPVTHG
+120 ETAGVPVVDG
-130 STLPIPVGFE
+130 KPLPIPADFE

-154 ITDVNDVKQVKTID
+154 ITDVNDVKEVKTID
-168 LQRSKVALT
+168 LYKSKVALT

-188 LGVTHLKNIRLYLP
+188 LGVTRLKNIRLYLP

-217 EGNVLVYTKNGG
+217 EGNVLVYTLNGG

-250 DQTKNQGLVNE
+250 DQTEHKGKVENGG
-261 KKEIELT
+261 IELT
-268 PAELNIRMTAE
+268 PEDLKVRMTAE
-279 QVFFENRAGRELS
+279 QVYFENRAGRELS
-292 MNVGDQASVRLDI
+292 MNEGDQASVRLDI
-305 KVPNNVLNI
+305 KLPNNVLNI
-314 NQVTGIFN
+314 SQVTGIFN

-389 TKVVKLDKGVMEMGR
+389 TKKVKLDKGVMEMGR

-430 KNTAN
+430 ENVQN

-444 DYLEVNLRDNQINV
+444 DYLEVDLKNNQINV

-544 FNTAEAHVVPGDGS
+544 FNTTEAHVAPGDGS

>member
-28 DDSYDLNKVDLTM
+28 DDSYDLDKVDLTM
-41 KLNTEGLG
+41 KLNTDGLG

-63 IDEDETVK
+63 LDEDETVK

-105 MDAPVLEYKDVYEQL
+105 MNTPVLQYNDVFKQL
-120 RDKGFPVTHG
+120 QDAGIPVTEG
-130 STLPIPVGFE
+130 NTLPIPADFE
-140 MHGSAEGNQKIDFS
+140 MHGSAKGDQEVDFK
-154 ITDVNDVKQVKTID
+154 ITDVSDVKQVKTID

-177 LTEANHPATLN
+177 LTEANQPASLN
-188 LGVTHLKNIRLYLP
+188 LGVTRLKNIRLYLP

-217 EGNVLVYTKNGG
+217 EGNVLVYTLNGG
-229 TYNYNRNNPEIC
+229 IYNYNRNNPEIC

-250 DQTKNQGLVNE
+250 DQTKNNGKVENGS
-261 KKEIELT
+261 IELT
-268 PAELNIRMTAE
+268 PNELNVTMTAE

-314 NQVTGIFN
+314 SQVTGIFN
-322 PAINPDNERIDVSND
+322 PAIDPDNERIDVSND
-337 LPDFLQDKDVR
+337 LPDFLQDKEVR

-444 DYLEVNLRDNQINV
+444 DYLEVDLKNNQINV

-544 FNTAEAHVVPGDGS
+544 FNTAEAHVAPGDGS
-558 TYTMNGEVKQRSG
+558 TYTMNGEVKERSG

>member
-28 DDSYDLNKVDLTM
+28 DDSYDLDKVDLTM
-41 KLNTEGLG
+41 KLNTDGLG

-63 IDEDETVK
+63 LDEDETVK

-105 MDAPVLEYKDVYEQL
+105 MNTPVLQYNDVYEQL
-120 RDKGFPVTHG
+120 RDAGIPVTHG
-130 STLPIPVGFE
+130 STLPIPANFE
-140 MHGSAEGNQKIDFS
+140 MHGSAEGDQEVDFK
-154 ITDVNDVKQVKTID
+154 ITDVSDVKQVKTID
-168 LQRSKVALT
+168 LQKSKVALT
-177 LTEANHPATLN
+177 LTEANQPASLN
-188 LGVTHLKNIRLYLP
+188 LGVTRLKNVRLYLP

-217 EGNVLVYTKNGG
+217 EGNVLVYTLNGG

-250 DQTKNQGLVNE
+250 DQTENKGKVENGG
-261 KKEIELT
+261 IELT
-268 PAELNIRMTAE
+268 PNELNVRMTAE

-305 KVPNNVLNI
+305 KVPNNKLNI
-314 NQVTGIFN
+314 SQVTGIFN

-337 LPDFLQDKDVR
+337 LPDFLQDKEVR

-444 DYLEVNLRDNQINV
+444 DYLEVDLKNNQINV

-532 AVDVDGNELPVE
+532 AVDVDGNVVPVE
-544 FNTAEAHVVPGDGS
+544 FNTAEAHVAPGHGT
-558 TYTMNGEVKQRSG
+558 TYTMNGGVKQRSD

-576 PIKITAKLDDKDLLS
+576 PINITAKLDDKDLLS

>member
-28 DDSYDLNKVDLTM
+28 DDSYDLDKVDLTM
-41 KLNTEGLG
+41 KLNTDGLG

-63 IDEDETVK
+63 LDEDETVK

-105 MDAPVLEYKDVYEQL
+105 MDAPVLQYNDVYEQL
-120 RDKGFPVTHG
+120 RDAGIPVTEG
-130 STLPIPVGFE
+130 STLPIPADFE

-154 ITDVNDVKQVKTID
+154 ITDVKDVTEVKTID
-168 LQRSKVALT
+168 LYKSKVALT
-177 LTEANHPATLN
+177 LTEANSRPELN
-188 LGVTHLKNIRLYLP
+188 LGVTRLKNIRLYLP

-217 EGNVLVYTKNGG
+217 EGNVLVYKNGG
-229 TYNYNRNNPEIC
+229 IYNYNRNKPEIC

-250 DQTKNQGLVNE
+250 DQTKNEGKVENGN
-261 KKEIELT
+261 IELT

-279 QVFFENRAGRELS
+279 QVYFENRAGRELS
-292 MNVGDQASVRLDI
+292 MKVDDQASVRLDI
-305 KVPNNVLNI
+305 QVPNNVLNI
-314 NQVTGIFN
+314 NQVTGKFN
-322 PAINPDNERIDVSND
+322 PAINPDNERIDVSSD

-368 IDMRGTLTAVKENGA
+368 IDMRGTLTAVKESGT

-389 TKVVKLDKGVMEMGR
+389 TKKVKLDKGVMEMGR

-430 KNTAN
+430 ENVQN

-544 FNTAEAHVVPGDGS
+544 FNTAEAHVLPGDGS

>member
-28 DDSYDLNKVDLTM
+28 DDSYDLDKVDLTM
-41 KLNTEGLG
+41 KLNTDGLG

-63 IDEDETVK
+63 LDEDETVK

-105 MDAPVLEYKDVYEQL
+105 MNTPVLQYNDVYEQL
-120 RDKGFPVTHG
+120 RNAGIPVTEH
-130 STLPIPVGFE
+130 STLPIPADFE
-140 MHGSAEGNQKIDFS
+140 MHGSAEGDQKVDFS
-154 ITDVNDVKQVKTID
+154 ITGVSDVKQVKTID
-168 LQRSKVALT
+168 LQKSKVALT
-177 LTEANHPATLN
+177 LTEANKPASLN
-188 LGVTHLKNIRLYLP
+188 LGVTRLKNVRLYLP

-217 EGNVLVYTKNGG
+217 EGNVLVYTLNGG

-250 DQTKNQGLVNE
+250 DQTEHKGKVENGG
-261 KKEIELT
+261 IELT
-268 PAELNIRMTAE
+268 PEDLKVRMTAE
-279 QVFFENRAGRELS
+279 QVYFENRAGRELS
-292 MNVGDQASVRLDI
+292 MNEGDQASVRLDI
-305 KVPNNVLNI
+305 KVPNNKLNI
-314 NQVTGIFN
+314 SQVTGIFN
-322 PAINPDNERIDVSND
+322 PAINPDNERIDVSSD
-337 LPDFLQDKDVR
+337 LPDFLQDKEVR

-444 DYLEVNLRDNQINV
+444 DYLEVDLKNNQINV

-544 FNTAEAHVVPGDGS
+544 FNTAEAHVAPGDGS
-558 TYTMNGEVKQRSG
+558 TYTMNGEVKERSG

-576 PIKITAKLDDKDLLS
+576 PIKITAKLEDKDLLS

>member
-28 DDSYDLNKVDLTM
+28 DDSYDLDKVDLTM
-41 KLNTEGLG
+41 KLNTDGLG

-63 IDEDETVK
+63 LDEDETVK

-105 MDAPVLEYKDVYEQL
+105 MNTPVLQYNDVYEQL
-120 RDKGFPVTHG
+120 RDAQIPVTHG
-130 STLPIPVGFE
+130 STLPIPANFE
-140 MHGSAEGNQKIDFS
+140 MHGSAEGDQEVDFK
-154 ITDVNDVKQVKTID
+154 ITDVSDVKQVKTID
-168 LQRSKVALT
+168 LQKSKVALT
-177 LTEANHPATLN
+177 LTEANQPASLN
-188 LGVTHLKNIRLYLP
+188 LGVTRLKNIRLYLP

-217 EGNVLVYTKNGG
+217 EGNVLVYKNGG
-229 TYNYNRNNPEIC
+229 IYNYNRNNPEIC

-250 DQTKNQGLVNE
+250 DQTKHNGMVENGS
-261 KKEIELT
+261 IELT

-279 QVFFENRAGRELS
+279 QVYFENRAGRELS

-368 IDMRGTLTAVKENGA
+368 IDLRGTLTAVKENGA
-383 FENGAT
+383 FENGAP

-430 KNTAN
+430 ENVQN